1 MMSNQMQKKQIA
13 LCFQKTKRNGEAG
26 NSFTLAKI
34 TPEWLW
40 TLINKFKI
48 AKNALKM
55 LMI

>member
-34 TPEWLW
+34 TPE
-40 TLINKFKI
+40 
-48 AKNALKM
+48 
-55 LMI
+55 